1 MQTQK
6 KARLFWIPA
15 VTVLLFALPALAQQG
30 GTENSPPPTQNPPQ
44 NSTQNPAPTPTQN
57 GPQVPETNRTVAPR
71 VEKIVVPAG
80 TRLPLVLHNGISTKS
95 VKPGDKVYLE
105 TLFPILVGEKIVI
118 PAGSYVSG
126 EVTAAKRPGR
136 IKGRGEI
143 MLRLTTLILTN
154 GYTVS
159 LIATPT
165 GADTGDNDGVEK
177 EGKIKGDSNKAGD
190 VGTVV
195 KTTGAGAG
203 IGALAGRSASGAGL
217 GAAIGGA
224 VGLAAVLLTRG
235 PEVELPRG
243 TTLDIMLDRP
253 LTLDASRVQFDD
265 PGRAST
271 LAGPPNRKPTRST
284 TPF

>member
-6 KARLFWIPA
+6 RARLFWIPA

-30 GTENSPPPTQNPPQ
+30 GTENPPPPTQNP
-44 NSTQNPAPTPTQN
+44 TQNPAPNPQQN
-57 GPQVPETNRTVAPR
+57 GSPAPETNRRVAPLGGA
-71 VEKIVVPAG
+71 EKIVVPAG

-95 VKPGDKVYLE
+95 VKPGDKIYLE

-126 EVTAAKRPGR
+126 EVTEAKRPGR
-136 IKGRGEI
+136 VKGRGEI
-143 MLRLTTLILTN
+143 MLRLTTLILPN
-154 GYTVS
+154 GYAVS
-159 LIATPT
+159 FNATPT
-165 GADTGDNDGVEK
+165 GADTGDNDSVEK

-195 KTTGAGAG
+195 KTGGAGAA
-203 IGALAGRSASGAGL
+203 IGAIAGRSASGAGL

-224 VGLAAVLLTRG
+224 AGLAAVLLTRG
-235 PEVELPRG
+235 PELELPRG

-253 LTLDASRVQFDD
+253 LTLDASRVQFDE